1 MKIVLSKCLSNNRK
15 KFEMGSQ
22 TVRKAYS
29 KEFKE
34 SAVRMVTEQ
43 GRKASEIARDL
54 GINEQMLYNWKRK
67 LQDKNENAFP
77 GKGKISPQE
86 SEVKDL
92 KKEIARLKEER
103 DILKKAAMFF
113 MNDHG

>member
-1 MKIVLSKCLSNNRK
+1 
-15 KFEMGSQ
+15 MGSQ
-22 TVRKAYS
+22 NSRKVYS

-34 SAVRMVTEQ
+34 SAVGMVTEQ
-43 GRKASEIARDL
+43 HRKVSEVARDL
-54 GINEQMLYNWKRK
+54 SISEQMLHNWKSK
-67 LQDKNENAFP
+67 LQDKSENAFP
-77 GKGKISPQE
+77 GKGRQSPE
-86 SEVKDL
+86 EAEVKDL

>member
-1 MKIVLSKCLSNNRK
+1 
-15 KFEMGSQ
+15 MGSHHE
-22 TVRKAYS
+22 RKVYS

-43 GRKASEIARDL
+43 GKRTSEVARDL
-54 GINEQMLYNWKRK
+54 GIREQMLHNWKRK
-67 LQDKNENAFP
+67 LLDKSENAFP

-86 SEVKDL
+86 AEVRDL

-103 DILKKAAMFF
+103 DILKKAARFF